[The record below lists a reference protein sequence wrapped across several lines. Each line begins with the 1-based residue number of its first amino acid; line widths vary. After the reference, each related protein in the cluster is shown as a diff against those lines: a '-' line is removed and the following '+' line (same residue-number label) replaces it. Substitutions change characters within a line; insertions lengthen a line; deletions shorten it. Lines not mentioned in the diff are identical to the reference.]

1 MEQKEHEMFSILST
15 KVAATAA
22 AFIAVAAVHVLG
34 SPRQADASDLT
45 GLAVPG
51 EIIVR
56 YDASASPSVR
66 RQLAAGVEARG
77 VRKLR
82 LPRTELVK
90 LPAGA
95 NVEQTI
101 AELEQ
106 QPGVLSAEP
115 NLRVRA
121 LTTPD
126 DSYFGSLWG
135 LNNTGQRLKKD
146 AKMKA
151 DADIDAPEAWDTFS
165 GNGTVTVAVID
176 TGVDYTHPDLIGSVN
191 GGYDFADNDPDPM
204 DEHYHGTHVAGT
216 IGAHGNNGVGVTGV
230 NWNVNILPIRVLDSD
245 GGGTLESVVNGIAY
259 AGQQGADVANMSIGY
274 YGHSP
279 VVEDAINAAG
289 STLFVAAAGNDTNND
304 DGEGM
309 EPCTV
314 NAPNMLCVAATN
326 PSDKLAWFS
335 NYGRRTVDVA
345 APGVDVLSTVPGAE
359 YALLSGTSMA
369 TPHVAGI
376 AALALGLNPSLTT
389 EQLKQV
395 VMKGVDKRPS
405 LKKKC
410 VTGGRANAAKT
421 LRQALALKRLP

>member
-34 SPRQADASDLT
+34 SPRQAGASDLT

>member
-1 MEQKEHEMFSILST
+1 MFSSLST
-15 KVAATAA
+15 KVAAAA
-22 AFIAVAAVHVLG
+22 TAFIAVAAVLALG
-34 SPRQADASDLT
+34 SPHQAGASDAT

-51 EIIVR
+51 EIIVH
-56 YDASASPSVR
+56 YDTSASPIAR
-66 RQLAAGVEARG
+66 RALAAGVEARV

-101 AELEQ
+101 AELEE

-146 AKMKA
+146 ATMKV
-151 DADIDAPEAWDTFS
+151 DADIDAPEAWDTFT

-176 TGVDYTHPDLIGSVN
+176 TGVDYTHPDLIGSAN

-216 IGAHGNNGVGVTGV
+216 IGAHGNNGVGVAGV

-245 GGGTLESVVNGIAY
+245 GGGTLESVVNGIVF
-259 AGQQGADVANMSIGY
+259 AGQQGARVANMSIGY
-274 YGHSP
+274 YGHSS

-289 STLFVAAAGNDTNND
+289 NTLFVAAAGNDTNND
-304 DGEGM
+304 DSEGM

-326 PSDKLAWFS
+326 QSDKLAWFS

-345 APGVDVLSTVPGAE
+345 APGVDVLSTVPAAE
-359 YALLSGTSMA
+359 YGLLSGTSMA

>member
-34 SPRQADASDLT
+34 SPRQAGASDLT

-56 YDASASPSVR
+56 YDASASPIVR

>member
-34 SPRQADASDLT
+34 SPRQAGASDLT

-56 YDASASPSVR
+56 YDASASPRVR

>member
-1 MEQKEHEMFSILST
+1 
-15 KVAATAA
+15 
-22 AFIAVAAVHVLG
+22 
-34 SPRQADASDLT
+34 
-45 GLAVPG
+45 
-51 EIIVR
+51 
-56 YDASASPSVR
+56 
-66 RQLAAGVEARG
+66 
-77 VRKLR
+77 
-82 LPRTELVK
+82 
-90 LPAGA
+90 
-95 NVEQTI
+95 
-101 AELEQ
+101 
-106 QPGVLSAEP
+106 
-115 NLRVRA
+115 
-121 LTTPD
+121 
-126 DSYFGSLWG
+126 
-135 LNNTGQRLKKD
+135 
-146 AKMKA
+146 
-151 DADIDAPEAWDTFS
+151 
-165 GNGTVTVAVID
+165 
-176 TGVDYTHPDLIGSVN
+176 
-191 GGYDFADNDPDPM
+191 
-204 DEHYHGTHVAGT
+204 
-216 IGAHGNNGVGVTGV
+216 
-230 NWNVNILPIRVLDSD
+230 
-245 GGGTLESVVNGIAY
+245 
-259 AGQQGADVANMSIGY
+259 
-274 YGHSP
+274 

>member
-1 MEQKEHEMFSILST
+1 VEQKEHEMSINLST
-15 KVAATAA
+15 RV
-22 AFIAVAAVHVLG
+22 AVAAGALIAVTGVLALG
-34 SPRQADASDLT
+34 SPRQAGASDLT

-56 YDASASPSVR
+56 YDASASPSER
-66 RQLAAGVEARG
+66 RQLAAGVEAKA

-95 NVEQTI
+95 NVEQAI
-101 AELEQ
+101 AELEE
-106 QPGVLSAEP
+106 QPGVVSAEP

-126 DSYFGSLWG
+126 DSLFASLWG

-151 DADIDAPEAWDTFS
+151 DSDIDAPEAWDTFT

-204 DEHYHGTHVAGT
+204 DEHFHGTHVAGT

-230 NWNVNILPIRVLDSD
+230 NWNVNILPVRVLDAD
-245 GGGTLESVVNGIAY
+245 GGGTLESVVNGIVF
-259 AGQQGADVANMSIGY
+259 AGQQGARVANMSIGY
-274 YGHSP
+274 YGHSSL
-279 VVEDAINAAG
+279 VEDAIRAAG
-289 STLFVAAAGNDTNND
+289 NTLFVAAAGNDTNND

-314 NAPNMLCVAATN
+314 NAPNVLCVAATN
-326 PSDKLAWFS
+326 QSDKLAWFS

-345 APGVDVLSTVPGAE
+345 APGVDVLSTVPGGE
-359 YALLSGTSMA
+359 YDLLSGTSMA